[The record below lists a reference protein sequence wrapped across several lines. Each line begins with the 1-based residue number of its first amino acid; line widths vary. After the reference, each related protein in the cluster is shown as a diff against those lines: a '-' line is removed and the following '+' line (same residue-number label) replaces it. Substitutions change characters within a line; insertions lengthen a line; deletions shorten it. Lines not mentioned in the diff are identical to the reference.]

1 MATSS
6 DISLDFEDQ
15 LTPDLD
21 SMKSRVLV
29 ATKMIASTEATKL
42 QGYMQRKRPWTDR
55 TGEAK
60 RRLSATVTSP
70 NDHLVRIVLAHGVD
84 YGKWLELA
92 NEGKYA
98 IIKPT
103 IKKQGPGVYKAF
115 HSFLDE
121 LKK

>member
-6 DISLDFEDQ
+6 FDYEDK
-15 LTPDLD
+15 LTPELED
-21 SMKSRVLV
+21 MKPRVLV
-29 ATKMIASTEATKL
+29 AAKMLASTEAMKL

-60 RRLSATVTSP
+60 RRLSATVSTP
-70 NDHLVRIVLAHGVD
+70 NEHLVRITLSHGVD

-92 NEGKYA
+92 HGAKYA

-103 IKKQGPGVYKAF
+103 IKKEGPAVYKAF
-115 HSFLDE
+115 GDFLDE
-121 LKK
+121 LK